1 MTLWID
7 ATHKFCVGET
17 PQIRARIRADL
28 EAITEILLEVVPE
41 GSIVLSGSLAHGE
54 GRVGRDGMGLDS
66 DYDLYIVV
74 PRLLQ
79 ARSLL
84 RARSR
89 CVQKLLS
96 LTLATDLEIPVIWG
110 PFIWRGLTH
119 LPGILLA
126 GNRNIN
132 ALLERPQSF
141 PLGDRALCNAYA
153 SLFRAFREE
162 GDLRCLQRAVTMGFR
177 AWLLHRTRERGSWR
191 NEELFS
197 FRGNLDYLREH
208 PGEPERPWR
217 ELVEW
222 AIQGGLGNSIPQRSM
237 DPKTVLAFLDRVQ
250 GTIRLSPFR
259 WAGLLYVVSQV
270 KHGRSF
276 ISPHRFLSTYLTL
289 ARSLAEICSDYRSS
303 SVPEEV
309 VRGIERL
316 AGQSC
321 PTQVGTDQ
329 KGWALAEMI
338 ALADANPHK
347 IVIPRRRQSVPGF
360 AYPRSR

>member
-1 MTLWID
+1 MTLLLD
-7 ATHKFCVGET
+7 DNHQFCLDES
-17 PQIRARIRADL
+17 PHIRARILADL
-28 EAITEILLEVVPE
+28 EAISEILLEAVSQA
-41 GSIVLSGSLAHGE
+41 SIVLSGSLAHGE
-54 GRVGRDGMGLDS
+54 GRVGLDGMWLES

-79 ARSLL
+79 VRSLL
-84 RARSR
+84 RTRSR
-89 CVQKLLS
+89 CVQRLQS
-96 LTLATDLEIPVIWG
+96 LMLPTDLEVVVIPSAVLR
-110 PFIWRGLTH
+110 RGLTH
-119 LPGILLA
+119 VDGILLA

-162 GDLRCLQRAVTMGFR
+162 GDLRCLQKAVMMGFR

-208 PGEPERPWR
+208 PGELERPWR

-222 AIQGGLGNSIPQRSM
+222 AIQGGLGNSIPQRSI
-237 DPKTVLAFLDRVQ
+237 DPKTVVTFLDRVQ

-259 WAGLLYVVSQV
+259 WAGLLYIIFQV

-276 ISPHRFLSTYLTL
+276 ISPHRFVSTYLTL
-289 ARSLAEICSDYRSS
+289 ARSLAEICSDCRSL

-309 VRGIERL
+309 VRDIEHL
-316 AGQSC
+316 AGTAC
-321 PTQVGTDQ
+321 PTQASTDQ
-329 KGWALAEMI
+329 RLWAFDEMI

-347 IVIPRRRQSVPGF
+347 IVIPRRRQTVPGF

>member
-1 MTLWID
+1 MTLLLD
-7 ATHKFCVGET
+7 DNHQFCLDES
-17 PQIRARIRADL
+17 PHIRARILADL
-28 EAITEILLEVVPE
+28 EAISEILLEAVSQA
-41 GSIVLSGSLAHGE
+41 SIVLSGSLAHGE
-54 GRVGRDGMGLDS
+54 GRVGLDGMWLES

-79 ARSLL
+79 VRSLL
-84 RARSR
+84 RTRSR
-89 CVQKLLS
+89 CVQRLQS
-96 LTLATDLEIPVIWG
+96 LMLPTDLEVVVISSAVLR
-110 PFIWRGLTH
+110 RGLTH
-119 LPGILLA
+119 VDGILLA
-126 GNRNIN
+126 GNRKIN

-162 GDLRCLQRAVTMGFR
+162 GDLRCLQKAVTMGFR
-177 AWLLHRTRERGSWR
+177 AWLLHRTRKRESSR

-222 AIQGGLGNSIPQRSM
+222 AIQGGLGNSIPQRSI
-237 DPKTVLAFLDRVQ
+237 DSKTVLTFLDRVQ

-259 WAGLLYVVSQV
+259 WAGLLYVIFQV
-270 KHGRSF
+270 KRGRSF
-276 ISPHRFLSTYLTL
+276 IGPHRFLSTYLTL
-289 ARSLAEICSDYRSS
+289 ARSLADVCVADGVSSIPGEIM
-303 SVPEEV
+303 
-309 VRGIERL
+309 RGIERL

-321 PTQVGTDQ
+321 PIQVDTDQ

-338 ALADANPHK
+338 ALAHANPHK
-347 IVIPRRRQSVPGF
+347 IVIPRRRQTVPGF
-360 AYPRSR
+360 AYP